1 VYKTY
6 TVGARQVDS
15 GRLADDRTGERA
27 DIRLAQLAA
36 ATGLSPL
43 VIRAWER
50 RYGFPRATRTTGGHR
65 RYTPSEVARLHR
77 AVLLIR
83 AGFRPREAIERAMGE
98 GLRLPQM
105 ERDERLQELLAEGQ
119 PAEGL
124 AQLSSIEHALGF
136 EEALEEVILPA
147 LNAVGEGW
155 ATGRFSVAQEHA
167 ATSVIA
173 SWLGT
178 VRATL
183 PSPEPAAPTVLL
195 GAAPFERHGLPPL
208 ALEVLLS
215 RRGIAAASLDADVP
229 ISALVGAVRLRRPA
243 AVVISVS
250 RPNSL
255 LAETVAALAS
265 VEPRPLVY
273 VGGPGVGEAPPGA
286 AMLPLRL
293 TTAAD
298 QLAADLGRR

>member
-1 VYKTY
+1 
-6 TVGARQVDS
+6 
-15 GRLADDRTGERA
+15 LADDRAGERA

-36 ATGLSPL
+36 ATGLSQL

-50 RYGFPRATRTTGGHR
+50 RYGFPRAVRTEGGHR
-65 RYTPSEVARLHR
+65 RYAPSEVARVLQ
-77 AVLLIR
+77 AVQLMR
-83 AGFRPREAIERAMGE
+83 AGFRPREAIERAMGDQP
-98 GLRLPQM
+98 RLLEPAQL
-105 ERDERLQELLAEGQ
+105 EHDERLQDLLTDGE

-124 AQLSSIEHALGF
+124 AQLRGLEHALGF
-136 EEALEEVILPA
+136 EEALEEVVLPA
-147 LNAVGEGW
+147 LNGVGEGW
-155 ATGRFSVAQEHA
+155 ASGRYSVAQEHA

-183 PSPEPAAPTVLL
+183 AAPPARAPTVLL
-195 GAAPFERHGLPPL
+195 AAAPLERHGLPPL

-215 RRGIAAASLDADVP
+215 RRGLAAASLDADVP
-229 ISALVGAVRLRRPA
+229 IQALVEAAKLWEPA

-255 LAETVAALAS
+255 LADAVAALAGVQPS
-265 VEPRPLVY
+265 PHLY
-273 VGGPGVGEAPPGA
+273 VGGPGVGQPPAGA
-286 AMLPLRL
+286 RMLPLRL

-298 QLAADLGRR
+298 QLVSDLVSQQPADG